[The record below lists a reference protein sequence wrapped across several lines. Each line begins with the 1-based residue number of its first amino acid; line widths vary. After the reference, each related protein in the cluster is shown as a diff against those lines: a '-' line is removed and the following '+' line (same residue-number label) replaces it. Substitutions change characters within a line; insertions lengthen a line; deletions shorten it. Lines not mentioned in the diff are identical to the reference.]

1 MGLLPRCPRSAS
13 LPGLGREQPAG
24 PLMTGEQ
31 GVVLAIEKS
40 AAQAVLALRQLCS

>member
-1 MGLLPRCPRSAS
+1 MGPLPRCLRSAS

-31 GVVLAIEKS
+31 GETLEIEEQGRDCS
-40 AAQAVLALRQLCS
+40 LCHLCS